1 MESLRKVASGPHGI
15 ASKYAAQALRL
26 IGEEVPHK
34 LSQQVP
40 TWSVEDVKEWVK
52 QIGFSQYAD
61 SFEESRVDG
70 DLLLQLSEEMLRED
84 IEMRNGILRRRFLR
98 ELQNLK
104 KMADYANVDPTNL
117 NEFLQSLGNEYSVYT
132 YDMLMAGRL
141 CIPFMNFCQI
151 VN

>member
-132 YDMLMAGRL
+132 YDMLMAG
-141 CIPFMNFCQI
+141 
-151 VN
+151 V

>member
-1 MESLRKVASGPHGI
+1 M
-15 ASKYAAQALRL
+15 RL

-61 SFEESRVDG
+61 SFEDSRVDG

-98 ELQNLK
+98 ELHNLK

-117 NEFLQSLGNEYSVYT
+117 NEFLSSLGNEYSVYT
-132 YDMLMAGRL
+132 YDMLMAG
-141 CIPFMNFCQI
+141 
-151 VN
+151 V